1 MVKSLQ
7 IKYFLLPLQYRNTI
21 KTMAQKIK
29 ANQIDWE
36 DYRESVENSIRN
48 ERLWATEFSRGNIA
62 DLEHELD
69 LIDNEDY
76 EELLDMYDD
85 DIWERY
91 LK

>member
-1 MVKSLQ
+1 
-7 IKYFLLPLQYRNTI
+7 
-21 KTMAQKIK
+21 MANKIK

-36 DYRESVENSIRN
+36 DYRDSVENSIRN
-48 ERLWATEFSRGNIA
+48 EKLWATEFSRDNIA
-62 DLEHELD
+62 DLEYELE

-85 DIWERY
+85 DVWERH

>member
-1 MVKSLQ
+1 
-7 IKYFLLPLQYRNTI
+7 
-21 KTMAQKIK
+21 MAQKIK
-29 ANQIDWE
+29 ANQIDW
-36 DYRESVENSIRN
+36 DAYRDSVENSIRN

-62 DLEHELD
+62 DLEHELE
-69 LIDNEDY
+69 LIDDEEY

>member
-1 MVKSLQ
+1 
-7 IKYFLLPLQYRNTI
+7 
-21 KTMAQKIK
+21 MAQKIK
-29 ANQIDWE
+29 ANQIDW
-36 DYRESVENSIRN
+36 DAYRDSVENSIRN

-62 DLEHELD
+62 DLEYELV
-69 LIDNEDY
+69 LIDDEEY

>member
-1 MVKSLQ
+1 
-7 IKYFLLPLQYRNTI
+7 
-21 KTMAQKIK
+21 MAQKIK

-36 DYRESVENSIRN
+36 SYRESVENSIRN

-62 DLEHELD
+62 DLEYELE
-69 LIDNEDY
+69 LIDDEEY